1 MKKFMILLLGLCVHL
16 CVYAEER
23 YRIKVLNEISY
34 EQAQNYPRKWEISTY
49 THTDAFGTSTTRY
62 FIFAPSIQHGSE
74 IEIEEAKRPACPW
87 RVRIDG
93 AFYYAEFEDEDEL
106 RVGDK
111 GQVRYDG
118 DRLYFCKDE

>member
-93 AFYYAEFEDEDEL
+93 AFSYAEFEDEDEL